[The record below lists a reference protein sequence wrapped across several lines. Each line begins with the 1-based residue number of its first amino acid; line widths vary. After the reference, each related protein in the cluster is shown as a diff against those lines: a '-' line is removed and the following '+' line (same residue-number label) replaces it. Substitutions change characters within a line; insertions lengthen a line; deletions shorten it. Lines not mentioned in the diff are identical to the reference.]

1 MTWCCIGGKPNIRT
15 VDIRPISSGYPAKIW
30 LSGENPYFGSISAIR
45 IRVSAMG
52 FLSLPILPPLTILSL
67 LPPLPSPS
75 SPSPASEPG
84 WRISAGYPPDIR
96 DVADV

>member
-15 VDIRPISSGYPAKIW
+15 VDIRPISSGYPANIW
-30 LSGENPYFGSISAIR
+30 LSGENPYFGSISALR

-67 LPPLPSPS
+67 LPPLTLLSLLPPLTLLSRFGTRMADIS
-75 SPSPASEPG
+75 
-84 WRISAGYPPDIR
+84 RLSAGYP
-96 DVADV
+96 